1 MIIHQGFQKVAV
13 PQFGGKVRTS
23 RSLLLLKV
31 HENLAMKE
39 KSEKS
44 DDLTVSSDSSRS
56 RTQTSCIPGPILLR
70 RGTQFQAWHSSTCG
84 QLTLRNLL
92 KASQSRILRNLLA
105 LMPMSLHPWYHTERT
120 QWPGE
125 SVRFSPS
132 ETKDRVG
139 RDWMSPVEEFL
150 VEPGKQGQT
159 FTSWLRVSKISSWV
173 KGSRGDD
180 WTSEKICILDPD
192 KPWWLLIQVPS
203 FRKH

>member
-1 MIIHQGFQKVAV
+1 MKIWLWKKKQKNQTISQLVLIAV
-13 PQFGGKVRTS
+13 GLEPRPPA
-23 RSLLLLKV
+23 SLVL
-31 HENLAMKE
+31 HH
-39 KSEKS
+39 
-44 DDLTVSSDSSRS
+44 
-56 RTQTSCIPGPILLR
+56 
-70 RGTQFQAWHSSTCG
+70 GTQLQAGHSSTCG

-92 KASQSRILRNLLA
+92 NASQSITSRSRILRNLPA

-125 SVRFSPS
+125 SVRFSPL

-139 RDWMSPVEEFL
+139 RDWMSSVEEFL

-159 FTSWLRVSKISSWV
+159 FTSWLSVSKISPWV

-180 WTSEKICILDPD
+180 WNSEKICILDPD